1 MTVRIAAWY
10 VNSMLNNWNLIND
23 PYSFKMFNFLLNLSF
38 HRKPFWYKVFILNA
52 SNLYLVILKHY
63 NFKLSIKCTHHFIS
77 KNSVDAVLIKID
89 HPVEAPDLIISHLTV
104 LDVYN
109 IQGEIQ
115 P

>member
-1 MTVRIAAWY
+1 M
-10 VNSMLNNWNLIND
+10 IND

-38 HRKPFWYKVFILNA
+38 HRKLFWYKVFILNNA
-52 SNLYLVILKHY
+52 SNLYLVVLKNY

-77 KNSVDAVLIKID
+77 KNSIDAVLIQID
-89 HPVEAPDLIISHLTV
+89 HPVEATDLVVSHLAV